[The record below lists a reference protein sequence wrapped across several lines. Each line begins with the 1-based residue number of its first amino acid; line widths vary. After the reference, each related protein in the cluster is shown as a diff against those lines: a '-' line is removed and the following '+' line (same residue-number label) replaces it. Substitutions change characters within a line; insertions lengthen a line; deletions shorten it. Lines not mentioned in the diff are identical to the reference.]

1 MADIRI
7 LRGQRIVPDVDQALH
22 FAGYQKAGLGR
33 DKSLARCQELVP
45 VLRPLM
51 QAKAVL
57 AFTDDKVYAILTLGE
72 AVSRQLDR
80 YEKDGDVMDSLL
92 FNALADTCLM
102 ALEADVLQ
110 KLQLICRQK
119 GCGITGRHEPGSD
132 IPITA
137 QADAVR
143 ET

>member
-7 LRGQRIVPDVDQALH
+7 LRGQRIVPDIDQALH
-22 FAGYQKAGLGR
+22 VAGYQKANLGR

-57 AFTDDKVYAILTLGE
+57 AFTDDKVYVILTLGE

-80 YEKDGDVMDSLL
+80 YEKRRRRHGFSLVQRL
-92 FNALADTCLM
+92 
-102 ALEADVLQ
+102 
-110 KLQLICRQK
+110 
-119 GCGITGRHEPGSD
+119 GRYVPLG
-132 IPITA
+132 T
-137 QADAVR
+137 
-143 ET
+143 

>member
-7 LRGQRIVPDVDQALH
+7 LRGQRIVPDIDQALH
-22 FAGYQKAGLGR
+22 VAGYQKANLGR

-57 AFTDDKVYAILTLGE
+57 AFTDDKVYVILTLGE

-92 FNALADTCLM
+92 FNAWPIRASWHLKQTSFRSSSSSAGKRL
-102 ALEADVLQ
+102 
-110 KLQLICRQK
+110 RHYRPPR
-119 GCGITGRHEPGSD
+119 TG
-132 IPITA
+132 
-137 QADAVR
+137 Q
-143 ET
+143 